1 MDQSKKRRWLHVPSP
16 AMIVACVALFIA
28 MGGTSYAAATLAA
41 NSVGSKQIKKNAVT
55 SAKIKSAAVTAAKV
69 KDATL
74 TGAKVKDG
82 SLTGAK
88 IQDGSVAGA
97 DLAAGAVDTTKV
109 GTIPGA
115 RVKRVAALSVP
126 SGPST
131 VMSWDSTPDFNVGG
145 VFDPAKPTK
154 MTAPVA
160 GRYLITASVRWDS
173 NANGRRVVALNVNY
187 PATGWA
193 QIARSSVTADWAGIS
208 PTFFPEQTAT
218 TVYKLNAGDYVEVWV
233 AQDSTSA
240 LNLMVNVDNGVTYSM
255 QWLAP

>member
-1 MDQSKKRRWLHVPSP
+1 MDQGKKRRWLHVPSP

-41 NSVGSKQIKKNAVT
+41 NSVGTKQIKKNAVT

-69 KDATL
+69 KDGTL
-74 TGAKVKDG
+74 TGAKIQDG
-82 SLTGAK
+82 TLTGAK

-115 RVKRVAALSVP
+115 RVKRSSAATFDSGVSAWLSFNV
-126 SGPST
+126 T
-131 VMSWDSTPDFNVGG
+131 DYNVGG
-145 VFDPAKPTK
+145 VFDAVQPTR

-160 GRYLITASVRWDS
+160 GRYLIIATARWD
-173 NANGRRVVALNVNY
+173 ANTAGRRTIALELNHS
-187 PATGWA
+187 AGT
-193 QIARSSVTADWAGIS
+193 IARSNVS
-208 PTFFPEQTAT
+208 PYWTGNSLAPEQSVQV
-218 TVYKLNAGDYVEVWV
+218 VYKMNAGDYVEVF
-233 AQDSTSA
+233 AMQDSGGA
-240 LNLMVNVDNGVTYSM
+240 LSMTTAVDNAVTFSM